1 MAMKRLSM
9 RQIRQVLRLRLEH
22 GLATRA
28 IARACSVGLGTV
40 TEYLARA
47 REAGLEWP
55 LPEQL
60 DDSAL
65 EALLYPRGADSP
77 GPRPLPDFAA
87 IHKELRRTGVTLL
100 LLWMEYLKNHPG
112 GYQYSQFCELYR
124 RWARKLHPSMRQVH
138 RGGEKAFVDFS
149 GKKPTIVNPDTGE
162 VVEVE
167 LFVGALGA
175 SSTIY
180 AEATASQDLPCWI
193 AAHIRMFEE
202 WGGCPA
208 ILVPDNL
215 KSGITKPCRYEPD
228 VNRTYEEMAE
238 HYGAV
243 VIPARI
249 RKPRDKPKAEVS
261 VLVAQRWI
269 LAVLRNQTFF
279 SLAEINEAIR
289 RCERAINDRPMQK
302 LGVSRRQLFEDLDR
316 PALKRLP
323 ASRYE
328 MAHWKTCTVSI
339 DYHVELERNYYS
351 VPYQLLHE
359 RVEVRYTSSTV
370 EVLHKSRRIASHVRL
385 FGRGQA
391 STAAEHMPASHRAHM
406 EWSPSRI
413 LGWAEKNGPAT
424 GRVAERIM
432 KSRPHPEQGF
442 RSCLG
447 ILRLAKTH
455 GSERVEAA
463 CHRADTLGTAS
474 YRVVKNI
481 LTAGLDR
488 LPVEEETQIPN
499 PAPEHENIRGADYYA
514 GKEAPC

>member
-22 GLATRA
+22 GLTTRA

-40 TEYLARA
+40 TEYLTRA

-60 DDSAL
+60 DDGAL
-65 EALLYPRGADSP
+65 EVLLYPRGADSP
-77 GPRPLPDFAA
+77 RPRPLPDFAA
-87 IHKELRRTGVTLL
+87 IHQELKRTGVTLL

-112 GYQYSQFCELYR
+112 GYQYSQFCERYR
-124 RWARKLHPSMRQVH
+124 RWARKLNPSMRQVH
-138 RGGEKAFVDFS
+138 RAGEKAFVDFS

-162 VVEVE
+162 IVEVE

-175 SSTIY
+175 SSHIY

-249 RKPRDKPKAEVS
+249 RKPKDKPKAEVS

-279 SLAEINEAIR
+279 SLAEINAAIR
-289 RCERAINDRPMQK
+289 RCGQAINDRPMQK
-302 LGVSRRQLFEDLDR
+302 LGVSRRQLFEELDR

-328 MAHWKTCTVSI
+328 IGHWKGCTVSI

-351 VPYQLLHE
+351 VPYQILHE

-370 EVLHKSRRIASHVRL
+370 EILHRSRRIASHVRL

-391 STAAEHMPASHRAHM
+391 STCSEHMPASHRAHL

-413 LGWAEKNGPAT
+413 LAWAEKNGPAT
-424 GRVAERIM
+424 GRVAARIM

-447 ILRLAKTH
+447 ILRLAKTF
-455 GSERVEAA
+455 GPERVEAA
-463 CHRADTLGTAS
+463 CHRADALGAAS
-474 YRVVKNI
+474 YRIVKNI

-488 LPVEEETQIPN
+488 LPVEEETAIPN

-514 GKEAPC
+514 GKEVPC